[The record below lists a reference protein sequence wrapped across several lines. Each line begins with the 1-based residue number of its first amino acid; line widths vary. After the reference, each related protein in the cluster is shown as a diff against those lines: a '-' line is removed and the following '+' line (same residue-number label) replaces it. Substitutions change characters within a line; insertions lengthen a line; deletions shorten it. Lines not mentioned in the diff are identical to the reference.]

1 MNNDNLIEIYEIKR
15 DKLLRE
21 ISDLWEVGKKS
32 RAKQNKLAEI
42 DLILRGLEA
51 DQIID
56 KLKKEN
62 RDLRLRLINELGVDP
77 NELYW

>member
-32 RAKQNKLAEI
+32 PAKQNKLAEI

-62 RDLRLRLINELGVDP
+62 RDLRLRLINELGVDS
-77 NELYW
+77 NELY

>member
-15 DKLLRE
+15 DKLLRG
-21 ISDLWEVGKKS
+21 ISDLWENKKKS
-32 RAKQNKLAEI
+32 SAKQNRLAEI
-42 DLILRGLEA
+42 DLILLGLKA
-51 DQIID
+51 DKIIN

-77 NELYW
+77 NELY

>member
-15 DKLLRE
+15 DKLLRG

-32 RAKQNKLAEI
+32 SAKQNRLAEI
-42 DLILRGLEA
+42 DLILLGLKA
-51 DQIID
+51 DKIIN

-77 NELYW
+77 NELY

>member
-62 RDLRLRLINELGVDP
+62 RDLRLRLINELGVDS
-77 NELYW
+77 NELY